1 MYAILLSTIYPILTH
16 SVCPGLYDGTPPL
29 NEAYTPDIDTYNE
42 AVANLDIAA
51 VFNDLNNLMHNSQEC
66 WPADTFG
73 SESSYGPLFIR
84 LTWHCAGT
92 FRATDGL
99 GGCAG
104 GRQRFW
110 PEASWDDNTN
120 LDKARALLVPLKYKY
135 GTALSWGDLMVF
147 AGTAAILNMSGPVS
161 EICAGRIDSPD
172 GNDSL
177 PLGPGPQAPPCDIPG
192 DCQRPLGPDTIGL
205 IYVNPEGFQ
214 GIPDQSKS
222 ATQIREIFG
231 RMNMSD
237 RETVALI
244 GGGHAFGKCHGACPF
259 GAGPPPHMDPFNPWP
274 GNCSSGKG
282 IDTFTSGIEGK
293 WTSTPLK
300 WSNEYFKLLIN
311 INYELHKGPGNKYQ
325 WRHPKDTSLIMLT
338 TDLALVNDSNYRIIS
353 KEFADNIT
361 ALNVAFSNAWEKL
374 VTSGGMWAQNKK
386 CISSAEL
393 FGEEKEESQPE
404 TPTEKEKVTWMIVG
418 IIFIILCVIVS
429 CALVWTSDKILN
441 SGKDKVY
448 GGTSK
453 QSDGKK
459 YSQTAPEEENL
470 TE

>member
-1 MYAILLSTIYPILTH
+1 MMYAVLLSTIYPIITH

-29 NEAYTPDIDTYNE
+29 NEAYTPDISTYNE
-42 AVANLDIAA
+42 ALANLDISA
-51 VFNDLNNLMHNSQEC
+51 VFRDLNNLMNDSKEC

-84 LTWHCAGT
+84 LSWHCSGT

-99 GGCAG
+99 GGCGG
-104 GRQRFW
+104 GRQRFL

-161 EICAGRIDSPD
+161 DICAGRIDSPD

-177 PLGPGPQAPPCDIPG
+177 PLGPGPEAPPCETQG
-192 DCQRPLGPDTIGL
+192 NCSRPLGPDTIGL
-205 IYVNPEGFQ
+205 IYVNPEGFM
-214 GIPDQSKS
+214 GIPDPLRS
-222 ATQIREIFG
+222 AQQIRDVFG
-231 RMNMSD
+231 RMNFTD

-259 GAGPPPHMDPFNPWP
+259 GAGPPPSVDPLDPWP
-274 GNCSSGKG
+274 GNCSSGMGK
-282 IDTFTSGIEGK
+282 DTFTSGIEGK

-374 VTSGGMWAQNKK
+374 VTSGGMWAQNKQ
-386 CISSAEL
+386 CISSSEL
-393 FGEEKEESQPE
+393 LFAANRTEPGESKATKED
-404 TPTEKEKVTWMIVG
+404 VTWMIVG
-418 IIFIILCVIVS
+418 IIFIILFVIAS
-429 CALVWTSDKILN
+429 GGLIWMIMNSKSDKVQ
-441 SGKDKVY
+441 S
-448 GGTSK
+448 TSK
-453 QSDGKK
+453 KAGGKK
-459 YSQTAPEEENL
+459 YSQTAAEEEDLND
-470 TE
+470 